1 MAAGQRTESLT
12 RLLKNH
18 GSKLSAVAANKK
30 LVAAGILE
38 EKQRPSSTKPG
49 VFKKYKALTEAGAR
63 YGENIAN
70 DRAEGQTAPYYFV
83 EMFAE
88 LVEKH
93 LSDEAS

>member
-1 MAAGQRTESLT
+1 MAAGQRTDSLT

-49 VFKKYKALTEAGAR
+49 VFKKYKALTELGSR
-63 YGENIAN
+63 FGENIAN
-70 DRAEGQTAPYYFV
+70 DRAEGQTSPYYYVDTFD
-83 EMFAE
+83 E
-88 LVEKH
+88 LIERF
-93 LSDEAS
+93 LSDDPA